1 MKVSLRYFAAA
12 RERAGLA
19 SESLELGAPA
29 TVATL
34 LDALA
39 ARHPSLAPLLPR
51 LRVAVN
57 QEFAQLDTPVPD
69 GAEVALIPPVAGGV
83 DLPRVRMTAEKLSL
97 DAVVDAVRGPGQG
110 GIVTFTGTV
119 REQSRGKQVLRLEY
133 EAYGE
138 MAEKVLA
145 RIVEQAREKFGASV
159 AIHHRTGA
167 LAIGEVAVVIAA
179 AAAHR
184 AEAFDACRFAIEELK
199 KDVPIW
205 KKEFTIDG
213 DVWVGLGP

>member
-1 MKVSLRYFAAA
+1 MLISLRYFAAA
-12 RERAGLA
+12 RERTGLNREQLELA
-19 SESLELGAPA
+19 SNA
-29 TVATL
+29 TVANL
-34 LDALA
+34 LDVLA
-39 ARHPSLAPLLPR
+39 ARHPALAPLLPR

-57 QEFAQLDTPVPD
+57 QEFAQPETTIPD

-83 DLPRVRMTAEKLSL
+83 ELPRVRVTSEKLSL

-110 GIVTFTGTV
+110 GIVTFTGSV
-119 REQSRGKQVLRLEY
+119 REQSRGKTVLRLEY
-133 EAYGE
+133 EAYAD

-145 RIVEQAREKFGASV
+145 RIVEQARERFGASV

-167 LAIGEVAVVIAA
+167 LEIGDVAVVIAA

-205 KKEFTIDG
+205 KKEFTTDG